1 MLSEITRKEIM
12 DILGE
17 GYMTQTF
24 FYLGSLDEIGFFSR
38 LYKLGELPSTDSR
51 FAYSAIKSLYREFE
65 VFNTDVIY

>member
-24 FYLGSLDEIGFFSR
+24 FYLGSLDEIGFFWNGNTFLDR
-38 LYKLGELPSTDSR
+38 NYKVCL
-51 FAYSAIKSLYREFE
+51 
-65 VFNTDVIY
+65 